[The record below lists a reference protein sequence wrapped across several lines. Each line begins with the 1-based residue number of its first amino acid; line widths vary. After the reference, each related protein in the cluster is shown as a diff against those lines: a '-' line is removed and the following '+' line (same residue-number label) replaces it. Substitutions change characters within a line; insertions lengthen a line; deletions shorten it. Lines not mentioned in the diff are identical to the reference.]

1 MALYKESMINKVE
14 DDLQGRNQNW
24 DELETHLEDYETHKA
39 ESASDDV
46 HGLANKVI
54 VESGS
59 NEDGEYIRFGDG
71 TQICWQTFYAGTRT
85 YAGDGTYANP
95 YRSNTVNW
103 TFPKPFIS
111 PPTLSLTG
119 QIASSSA
126 SARANSCGSSSDIT
140 GSRVV
145 NIQCVMLSSNS
156 TDADVFIYALAIG
169 RWK

>member
-1 MALYKESMINKVE
+1 MALYKESMINKIE
-14 DDLQGRNQNW
+14 DDLAGRNQNW
-24 DELETHLEDYETHKA
+24 EAIDDHIASGADE
-39 ESASDDV
+39 DV